1 MNDHYLIRQ
10 IIDEAINDFFAANKE
25 ACSCDSCRKRI
36 AERLLDKLTLRYNFT
51 KDDLSYARIQ
61 SIDIQIKAEA
71 LRELTSLLQN
81 NPSLFHE

>member
-1 MNDHYLIRQ
+1 MSDHYLIRQ
-10 IIDEAINDFFAANKE
+10 IIDEAINDFFAANKKV
-25 ACSCDSCRKRI
+25 CDCDSCRRRI
-36 AERLLDKLTLRYNFT
+36 ADKLLDRLTVRYNFT

-71 LRELTSLLQN
+71 LRELTSLFKN